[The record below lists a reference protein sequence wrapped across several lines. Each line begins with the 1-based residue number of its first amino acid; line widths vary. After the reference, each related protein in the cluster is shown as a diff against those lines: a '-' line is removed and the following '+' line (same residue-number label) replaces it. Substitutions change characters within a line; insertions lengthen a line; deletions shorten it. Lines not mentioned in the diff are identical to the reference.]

1 MVSASSEPQ
10 EASNQY
16 NFFSALIQH
25 FEQQL
30 SSKPLNDQN
39 PAADIAEMQEQLN
52 ISHLKV
58 RQLESELAQ
67 RTKDYEE
74 RLRKMQEAGSASPF
88 VFYCTFP
95 VRALA
100 ARGM

>member
-1 MVSASSEPQ
+1 MKTVVKDNTVTVKDTQKMLKEL
-10 EASNQY
+10 EA
-16 NFFSALIQH
+16 
-25 FEQQL
+25 
-30 SSKPLNDQN
+30 
-39 PAADIAEMQEQLN
+39 MQEQLN

-67 RTKDYEE
+67 RTKDDEE